1 MSRNTLTHEM
11 RKELDR
17 LNDRID
23 KKIVKGQRFDADAKR
38 HKELLAALHRI
49 EGELSPARE
58 KTRKPLRY
66 LKSPV
71 RRSLSRGVFA
81 RLLTFQ
87 MA

>member
-1 MSRNTLTHEM
+1 M

-17 LNDRID
+17 LNERID
-23 KKIVKGQRFDADAKR
+23 KKIVKGKRFDAEARR
-38 HKELLAALHRI
+38 HKELLAVLHRI
-49 EGELSPARE
+49 EAEASPAQERI
-58 KTRKPLRY
+58 RKPLRY

-71 RRSLSRGVFA
+71 RRSLNRGVFA